1 MKITFISSDK
11 ASAGVSVVPV
21 FAKRAI
27 FGAVKGFQ
35 KGSKGNV
42 SAAMKAASFS
52 GEAGESVSL
61 YALAEPAIS
70 HLELRGA
77 GERDGFDA
85 ELFAAKAVQ
94 AHRTNGE
101 KTLTLY
107 LDGMGLDPAEAARAA
122 VGARLAG
129 YHFFKYRTKLA
140 PFKET
145 TITAIRI
152 VSDDPVKTRA
162 AYKNLYGP
170 ICDGQLLAR
179 DLVNE
184 PANILHPEAYTARI
198 KELAKLGLNIEVLGE
213 KKMLSLGMGALVG
226 VGQGSP
232 RESQLVIMKWNGGKK
247 GDPPVCLVGKGIT
260 FDTGGISLKPVAG
273 MWDMK
278 GDMGGSA
285 AVVGTMQALASRKA
299 KVNVIGVVA
308 LAENMPDGR
317 AQKPGDVV
325 TSMSGQTIELQS
337 TDAEGRLVLADALWY
352 SKEKFKP
359 RAMVDLATLT
369 GAVLVTFGH
378 EYAGLFSNSDPLAKA
393 FEKASSNSSEKTW
406 RLPLAQ
412 EYDRL
417 IDSPTADMKNSVGRG
432 AGSITAAQFLK
443 RFVGDTPW
451 VHLDIAGTSS
461 KNERTDPRETTLAI
475 GFGVRLLSHWI
486 HENYEG

>member
-1 MKITFISSDK
+1 MKIAFISSDK
-11 ASAGVSVVPV
+11 ASAGVAVVPV

-27 FGAVKGFQ
+27 FGAVKGFR

-94 AHRTNGE
+94 AHRTSGE

-107 LDGMGLDPAEAARAA
+107 LDGLGLDPAEAARAA

-152 VSDDPVKTRA
+152 VSDDPTKTRG

-179 DLVNE
+179 ELVNE

-198 KELAKLGLNIEVLGE
+198 KELAKLGLKIEVLGE

-247 GDPPVCLVGKGIT
+247 GAPPVCLVGKGIT

-308 LAENMPDGR
+308 LAENMPDG
-317 AQKPGDVV
+317 
-325 TSMSGQTIELQS
+325 M
-337 TDAEGRLVLADALWY
+337 
-352 SKEKFKP
+352 
-359 RAMVDLATLT
+359 
-369 GAVLVTFGH
+369 
-378 EYAGLFSNSDPLAKA
+378 
-393 FEKASSNSSEKTW
+393 
-406 RLPLAQ
+406 
-412 EYDRL
+412 
-417 IDSPTADMKNSVGRG
+417 
-432 AGSITAAQFLK
+432 
-443 RFVGDTPW
+443 
-451 VHLDIAGTSS
+451 
-461 KNERTDPRETTLAI
+461 
-475 GFGVRLLSHWI
+475 
-486 HENYEG
+486 